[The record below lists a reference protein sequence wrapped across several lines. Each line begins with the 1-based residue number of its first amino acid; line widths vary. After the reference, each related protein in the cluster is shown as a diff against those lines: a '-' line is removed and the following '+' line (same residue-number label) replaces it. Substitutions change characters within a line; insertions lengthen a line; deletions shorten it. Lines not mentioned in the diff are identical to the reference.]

1 MLLGRP
7 LEDPGTVF
15 VELMLASLAAD
26 PDNRDGYL
34 FLLDLLRGQTAGK
47 AKFQRALQDMADRF
61 PDDPT
66 PWLELATLHYSRN
79 AYRQAESALEEARRR
94 APHDDRLLDLQAVG
108 FLKSADQSRRKGR
121 FALALRDLERAENLG
136 RKVIESVLP
145 AKWLLLEIVSGD
157 ADAAA
162 TVAPHLEGLPPGA
175 QLRMLALLLRDLYDN
190 NHVRNVRPEMA
201 DAVWR
206 LLAGKV
212 SLADECAPDEIVR
225 LLEPLPVELDLLC
238 DDRRIAVTF
247 ARWWP
252 ALLARVDGERLPG
265 VLDILMDCG
274 GQNEV
279 RVEIERRLRG
289 VRKPRRDP
297 LLLFYL
303 AVIRYEE
310 GSDHDSR
317 RFRDVLKRADAAT
330 RERLR
335 AAAAR
340 LARHTEEPLR
350 HALQTFDFEPLDVGP
365 GPLGPGPPPG
375 LEAFMA
381 ALEEQLQTAGPP
393 PDRVGSTR
401 LAPPDPADPA
411 LVERFRRAL
420 TEDTADAPRDAG
432 QQGMLFDR
440 EIYDDLDRLDD
451 LIDDNRL
458 RGEPPVLR
466 ELAGNLRAEPGTRRK
481 LDRLA
486 RDCQTAGL
494 RDRLTPELHALLF
507 PHKGRKRRR

>member
-1 MLLGRP
+1 M
-7 LEDPGTVF
+7 
-15 VELMLASLAAD
+15 
-26 PDNRDGYL
+26 
-34 FLLDLLRGQTAGK
+34 
-47 AKFQRALQDMADRF
+47 
-61 PDDPT
+61 
-66 PWLELATLHYSRN
+66 
-79 AYRQAESALEEARRR
+79 
-94 APHDDRLLDLQAVG
+94 
-108 FLKSADQSRRKGR
+108 
-121 FALALRDLERAENLG
+121 
-136 RKVIESVLP
+136 IESVLP

-157 ADAAA
+157 ADTAA

-201 DAVWR
+201 DAVRR

-212 SLADECAPDEIVR
+212 SLAGECAPDEIVR
-225 LLEPLPVELDLLC
+225 LLEPLPVELDLLY
-238 DDRRIAVTF
+238 DDRRIAVSF

-252 ALLARVDGERLPG
+252 ALLERVDGERLPG

-289 VRKPRRDP
+289 VGKPRRDP

-310 GSDHDSR
+310 GSDHDAR

-393 PDRVGSTR
+393 PDRAGSTR

-420 TEDTADAPRDAG
+420 TEDTADVPRDAG

-466 ELAGNLRAEPGTRRK
+466 ELAGNLRAEPEARRE